1 MSVVL
6 GSRPVGTPEAET
18 ILASPRF
25 DTAGRRAIC
34 GWGQSV
40 TLLLA
45 AILFLGSLGCTRSEP
60 PQFVPPPSPAATKT
74 PTPEAKPPQ
83 APTPT
88 PSAAEDDHSD
98 VASSATS
105 LSLFRA
111 VAGSIDHPGDVDL
124 FVFQGVYGVTFEIVV
139 DAVTLSDGV
148 LTIYG
153 PDAECV
159 LSEIDQLSGSD
170 RATLRWRFAE
180 TAPHYVSVQGASDVD
195 TATGAYT
202 LILTTTQ
209 EEPDDDHGDAVCS
222 ASTAVVGLSYS
233 GMIEHSADVDVLG
246 FEVTAGTLYRA
257 VVQLGTLGDSRLVLL
272 DKDGETE
279 LDRSEEFGESSLEWT
294 PSESGTYYLIVEGGD
309 GAFNPEGT
317 YILTVSD
324 QMPSPT
330 PSPTPIP
337 PGPSPTPAM
346 IQAPHGPMVVYES
359 ADNPFSLQYPADWAE
374 DTAPR
379 QPGVVAAFVGPEGE
393 SLAIVVQDLAAAEL
407 GGATLTDYVD
417 LVLSEVSLSSFNFE
431 LVSREGIVTDQG
443 MNAELVEYSVL
454 GGTNQAFLFVYLGEN
469 GIVFTATYMAPSAR
483 YEAMREQIVYSFD
496 TFRDRSAPEALPTP
510 TPSPTATSTPTP
522 SPTPVPPGSMTQG
535 RYGHTA
541 TLLPDGRVLVLGGE
555 GIFEREGWAELFDP
569 ESNVWSVLDGPFE
582 TRWSHAVALLRD
594 GRVLIVGGMAGDLPA
609 ATAELF
615 DPREGSWSP
624 AASMESARLFHTATV
639 LPNGQVLVVG
649 DVGPPSTELY
659 DVLADSWATVGALSD
674 DRIFH
679 TATVLRDGR
688 VLVVGGQAAL
698 GLRRSAEV
706 FDPLAVDW
714 SVVGE
719 MAEGRSSH
727 SATLLEDGRVLVAG
741 GLGQEGYLASAE
753 LYDPS
758 KDTWSPAGSMNQARS
773 SHTATVLDDDTILV
787 TGGLGVEGQPISST
801 ELFDPS
807 TGTWRPAAELVHG
820 RAFHTATLLANGN
833 VLVVGGLTPHGSAA
847 TSEVYD
853 PVEDRWAYPR

>member
-74 PTPEAKPPQ
+74 PTPVVTPAQ
-83 APTPT
+83 AEIPTPLPGQNQAAIAT
-88 PSAAEDDHSD
+88 PGADDSTEDDHSD

-111 VAGSIDHPGDVDL
+111 VAGSIEHPGDVDL
-124 FVFQGVYGVTFEIVV
+124 FVSEGVYGVTFEVAV
-139 DAVTLSDGV
+139 DVVTLSGGV
-148 LTIYG
+148 LTLYG

-272 DKDGETE
+272 DTDGETE

-337 PGPSPTPAM
+337 PGPSPTPLT
-346 IQAPHGPMVVYES
+346 IQDGPYGPVALYES
-359 ADNPFSLQYPADWAE
+359 ADHPFSIQYPAGWTQSHGQPE
-374 DTAPR
+374 
-379 QPGVVAAFVGPEGE
+379 PGVVTSLVGPVGE
-393 SLAIVVQDLAAAEL
+393 
-407 GGATLTDYVD
+407 TLTIVEEAGMSLEDGLTLDDYVD
-417 LVLSEVSLSSFNFE
+417 AVLDVVGAVAFNYE
-431 LVSREGIVTDQG
+431 LESRDRISTPQG
-443 MNAELVEYSVL
+443 LAAELVEYTTL
-454 GGTNQAFLFVYLGEN
+454 GGTFRATIFIYLDGDGVGFHVTYSALTPRHAELGEL
-469 GIVFTATYMAPSAR
+469 VA
-483 YEAMREQIVYSFD
+483 YSLS
-496 TFRDRSAPEALPTP
+496 TFQDRSAPPAPTP
-510 TPSPTATSTPTP
+510 TPRPAGILARARSD
-522 SPTPVPPGSMTQG
+522 
-535 RYGHTA
+535 HTA
-541 TLLPDGRVLVLGGE
+541 TLLPDGTVLVAGGQS
-555 GIFEREGWAELFDP
+555 RSRPLRSAEVYDP
-569 ESNVWSVLDGPFE
+569 STGAWS
-582 TRWSHAVALLRD
+582 T
-594 GRVLIVGGMAGDLPA
+594 VGNMVTQRSG
-609 ATAELF
+609 
-615 DPREGSWSP
+615 
-624 AASMESARLFHTATV
+624 HTAT
-639 LPNGQVLVVG
+639 LL
-649 DVGPPSTELY
+649 L
-659 DVLADSWATVGALSD
+659 
-674 DRIFH
+674 
-679 TATVLRDGR
+679 DGR
-688 VLVVGGQAAL
+688 VLVVGGAL
-698 GLRRSAEV
+698 GSEAAASAEV
-706 FDPLAVDW
+706 YDPVTATW
-714 SVVGE
+714 QSVGSPTDP
-719 MAEGRSSH
+719 RSIH
-727 SATLLEDGRVLVAG
+727 SATLLSDGQVLIVG
-741 GLGQEGYLASAE
+741 GVGSRGLLSSA
-753 LYDPS
+753 
-758 KDTWSPAGSMNQARS
+758 
-773 SHTATVLDDDTILV
+773 
-787 TGGLGVEGQPISST
+787 
-801 ELFDPS
+801 ELFDPADGS
-807 TGTWRPAAELVHG
+807 WTSASPMDEARS
-820 RAFHTATLLANGN
+820 FHTATLLGDGSVLIAGGNGERGILSSAEVYDPEADRWSSVGNLVVERFGHGATLLADGRVFVVGGTRWRLAEAYDPSTRLWSSLGASPESPELATVTLLNGGIVLVAGGIGSQGSVAGPHLYDPVDRSWRSAGSMVEPRANHTAVLLQDGQ
-833 VLVVGGLTPHGSAA
+833 VLVVGGLDPDVELDSVELFDPSS
-847 TSEVYD
+847 TSWTL
-853 PVEDRWAYPR
+853 VE